1 MLIELIDSYLRELN
15 KFHTE
20 LKHIAQYNV
29 RIKTNEIEV
38 RGHKLSIE
46 NSFELTQQIIL
57 EAINELLKTLKRL
70 FLKSCSRKILRNEVR
85 KWQIMRILLKSYMKR
100 LVH

>member
-1 MLIELIDSYLRELN
+1 MLIELIDSYLRELS
-15 KFHTE
+15 KFNTE

-29 RIKTNEIEV
+29 KIKTNEIEV

-57 EAINELLKTLKRL
+57 EAINELLKTTNKIANFEEIVPEKL
-70 FLKSCSRKILRNEVR
+70 FKKNFKERSPKVANYEYFIE
-85 KWQIMRILLKSYMKR
+85 Y
-100 LVH
+100 